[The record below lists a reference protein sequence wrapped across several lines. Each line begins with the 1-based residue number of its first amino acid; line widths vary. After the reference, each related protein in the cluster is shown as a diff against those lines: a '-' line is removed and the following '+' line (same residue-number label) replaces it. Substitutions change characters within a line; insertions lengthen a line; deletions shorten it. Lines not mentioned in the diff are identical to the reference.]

1 MDEDCTFFTNG
12 IFFIA
17 HTLFCIWFK
26 KVFFFQVSGPDP
38 QNPQVTVHDLWMP
51 CSAGDRQGVEK
62 SWMDIPGDKLF
73 EGPVDFNMML
83 RSLNSQKK
91 TVNEEDLEKLSKFA
105 SDFGQDG
112 WFKL

>member
-1 MDEDCTFFTNG
+1 M
-12 IFFIA
+12 
-17 HTLFCIWFK
+17 
-26 KVFFFQVSGPDP
+26 FFFQVSGPDP

-62 SWMDIPGDKLF
+62 SWMDILGDKLF

-112 WFKL
+112 